1 MKPLLNTLFV
11 TTQGSYLAREGLTVA
26 VSVDHETRAR
36 IPIQTLESIVCF
48 GVVSCSPF
56 LLQLAS
62 EHGVA
67 VTFCTEAGRFIARM
81 QGPVSGNVLLR
92 RAQYR
97 ATDDAAQAPAIAR
110 AVVLAK
116 IANCRTVLLR
126 AARES
131 SEPRQQSDLDV
142 AAGRLRGILTLVE
155 SAGDLD
161 LIRGMEGDAASTYF
175 SAFDHLIVT
184 AKDRFFFRGRSRRP
198 PLDNLNALLSFLYT
212 LLANDTA
219 AALDAVGLDPQV
231 GFLHRER
238 PGRPSLALDLM
249 EELRPVLADRLAA
262 TLINRRQVTCAGF
275 HATESGGI
283 TMDDATR
290 KEVLVQWQLRKQEEI
305 VHPFLGERIPF
316 GLLPYIQALLL
327 ARHLR
332 RLSAVFLEIAP
343 SRRDALRFLYLE
355 KQAYDPDCSELRR
368 EHQNT

>member
-11 TTQGSYLAREGLTVA
+11 TTQGAYLAREGLTVA
-26 VSVDHETRAR
+26 VSVEHETRVR
-36 IPIQTLESIVCF
+36 IPIHTLQSIVCF
-48 GVVSCSPF
+48 GIVSCSPF

-62 EHGVA
+62 EHGVS
-67 VTFCTEAGRFIARM
+67 VTFCTEHGRFIARM

-97 ATDDAAQAPAIAR
+97 ATDDAALAAGIAR

-126 AARES
+126 AGRETDVQARE
-131 SEPRQQSDLDV
+131 QQFGTAVGRLHRIQTQVETATDLDM
-142 AAGRLRGILTLVE
+142 
-155 SAGDLD
+155 
-161 LIRGMEGDAASTYF
+161 IRGMEGDAASTYF

-184 AKDRFFFRGRSRRP
+184 SKESFFFRGRSRRP

-262 TLINRRQVTCAGF
+262 TLINRRQVTAEGF
-275 HATESGGI
+275 HTGESGGVI
-283 TMDDATR
+283 MNEATR
-290 KEVLVQWQLRKQEEI
+290 KEVLAQWQIRKQEEI
-305 VHPFLGERIPF
+305 VHPFLGERVAF
-316 GLLPYIQALLL
+316 GLVPYVQALLL
-327 ARHLR
+327 ARYLR
-332 RLSAVFLEIAP
+332 GDLDGYPAFFWR
-343 SRRDALRFLYLE
+343 
-355 KQAYDPDCSELRR
+355 
-368 EHQNT
+368 